1 MVRRLVILFALLL
14 ALLCMGSPAFAQHQ
28 PTRKLIYGGDQ
39 NFRPME
45 WLDEKGKPTGF
56 QIDLIRAIGREMNL
70 DVEVRLGPWV
80 AIRDEWLKGKIDLV
94 ALFDQPSRREFAD
107 FCNPFAVQASEIFV
121 RTSDEPM
128 TSLDELRDKTILI
141 QSGSLI
147 EDELRWLGLPAKVI
161 SFPDHAAAL
170 EALARG
176 EGDCAIA
183 VTASGRDALT
193 RLGLDNVTTCGQFLL
208 SSEVAFA
215 ARKGDEALRV
225 VINEGL
231 ARLRTSG
238 EFNKIYDKWF
248 GELERPAI
256 SFKKAVKIFALCL
269 GVAVAGIFMLVVWN
283 RALQR
288 RVGSA
293 TIALREEFV
302 KRQEAEAQQHR
313 MSLRLR
319 DAQRI
324 ESLRLLAGGVG
335 HDINNMVMVIRASAD
350 GLDQPGKAHENVARI
365 DAACEQVYGLAMQL
379 MDYAGKRGAK
389 PRENDLSAT
398 VESQMRLMRST
409 LPPGVKIH
417 LDLADSLPHLWIDQT
432 QLSQVILNLVK
443 NAVDACRGNGQIS
456 VSTRLVDADR
466 VLLDAAR
473 HGDHRTPGTFVA
485 MEVADTGAGI
495 PDEIV
500 EHIFEPFYTTKSS
513 SGGYGLGLSVVDSIV
528 RDNGA
533 ALTLSTRPGKGT
545 TFTVLFPPASV
556 AAPSRSQPGHN

>member
-1 MVRRLVILFALLL
+1 MLLVILASFAGI
-14 ALLCMGSPAFAQHQ
+14 AMPTSAAGQPQ

-45 WLDEKGKPTGF
+45 WLDDKGKPSGF

-70 DVEVRLGPWV
+70 DVEVRLGPWS
-80 AIRDEWLKGKIDLV
+80 AIREEWLKGKIDLV

-107 FCNPFAVQASEIFV
+107 FCNPFAVQASEIFI
-121 RTSDEPM
+121 RTSDEPI
-128 TSLDELRDKTILI
+128 TELDELRDKTILI

-147 EDELRWLGLPAKVI
+147 EDELRWLGLPAKLI
-161 SFPDHAAAL
+161 RFPDHATAL
-170 EALARG
+170 QALARG

-183 VTASGRDALT
+183 VTASGRDAIT
-193 RLGLDNVTTCGQFLL
+193 RLDLNNVTTCGQFLL

-215 ARKGDEALRV
+215 TRKGDEALRA

-248 GELERPAI
+248 GDLERPAI
-256 SFKKAVKIFALCL
+256 SFKKAARIFAIVL
-269 GVAVAGIFMLVVWN
+269 GVATIGILLLAVWN
-283 RALQR
+283 RTLKR
-288 RVGSA
+288 RVNAA

-389 PRENDLSAT
+389 PKETDLSTT

-409 LPPGVKIH
+409 LPPGVKVH
-417 LDLADSLPHLWIDQT
+417 LELADGLPHLWIDQT

-443 NAVDACRGNGQIS
+443 NAVDACRGSGQIT
-456 VSTRLVDADR
+456 VSTRLVEADR

-473 HGDHRTPGTFVA
+473 HGDRREVGPHVA
-485 MEVADTGAGI
+485 LEGADNGAGI
-495 PDEIV
+495 SDAIL

-513 SGGYGLGLSVVDSIV
+513 SGGYGLGLSVVDSII

-533 ALTLSTRPGKGT
+533 AMTLSTRPGKGT

-556 AAPSRSQPGHN
+556 AMAARGQPGRN

>member
-1 MVRRLVILFALLL
+1 MLL
-14 ALLCMGSPAFAQHQ
+14 ALAVSLAGIVMPARAESQPR

-56 QIDLIRAIGREMNL
+56 QVDLIRAIGREMNL

-80 AIRDEWLKGKIDLV
+80 NVRDEWLKGRIDLV
-94 ALFDQPSRREFAD
+94 AMFDRPSRHEFAE
-107 FCNPFAVQASEIFV
+107 FSNPFAVQASEIFI
-121 RTSDEPM
+121 RSGTDPI

-141 QSGSLI
+141 QAGSLI
-147 EDELRWLGLPAKVI
+147 EDELRWLGLPARVVR
-161 SFPDHAAAL
+161 FVDHAEAIRAL
-170 EALARG
+170 SNG

-183 VTASGRDALT
+183 VTASGRAALSQ
-193 RLGLDNVTTCGQFLL
+193 LNISNVTTSGQFLL

-215 ARKGDEALRV
+215 VRRGDDALRDL
-225 VINEGL
+225 INEGL
-231 ARLRTSG
+231 ARLRASG
-238 EFNKIYDKWF
+238 EFNKLYDKWF
-248 GELERPAI
+248 GEMDRPMI
-256 SFKKAVKIFALCL
+256 SFRKAAKIFAI
-269 GVAVAGIFMLVVWN
+269 GVGIATAGIFLLVVWN
-283 RALQR
+283 RTLQR
-288 RVGSA
+288 RVNA
-293 TIALREEFV
+293 AVIAQREEFV

-389 PRENDLSAT
+389 PRETELSTT
-398 VESQMRLMRST
+398 VESQLRLMRST
-409 LPPGVKIH
+409 LPPGVKVH
-417 LDLADSLPHLWIDQT
+417 LELAEALPHLWIDQT

-443 NAVDACRGNGQIS
+443 NAVDACRGSGQIT
-456 VSTRLVDADR
+456 VTTRLVEADR

-485 MEVADTGAGI
+485 MEVTDTGAGI
-495 PDEIV
+495 SEEII

-533 ALTLSTRPGKGT
+533 AMTLSSRPGTGT

-556 AAPSRSQPGHN
+556 AMPARGHSNHG